1 MSVPLATIF
10 HGDITL
16 EEGSDVAQF
25 GHGDLKVNRKLIVS
39 GGENSTGA
47 ASVGSVIV
55 DGGIRVQK
63 NAHIH
68 GDLNVLYGVTN
79 LTETHIDTSNG
90 PTTITGGNKVDISVG
105 AASQFVST
113 GGNLS
118 LVSSNHNL
126 ILNGG
131 LNSTNAVEIEA
142 TNSFGGVKI
151 LSGVSGEVSLIS
163 GSGGI
168 NGTTSNGNLTLTA
181 NNGGGNFIVNS
192 ITNNQDLLIQLSGNT
207 ESQLKI
213 ESSGD
218 NSSTRASLFINTVN
232 TNGSIL
238 ISNAHGLGSGSVKIA
253 TGAGGFDL
261 ITNTSGPISVVSQG
275 APSTFLVQSSTKGHH
290 MTIGVENDTD
300 STLILKGSGVS
311 TAVKVMSTSASGD
324 VLICNPTTGSTG
336 KVNIFAASGGFATTS
351 SIGSITMTSI
361 GGPSIYTNSTTD
373 DGQHLEISVTGNT
386 DSRVIISS
394 SGTNNNAITMETNNS
409 GGIYISG
416 KGGLELQSQQV
427 VNIATEFSGVPVNIG
442 TNNSTT
448 RVYGDLIV
456 EGTTTSIDS
465 NVVTIEDNIIVL
477 NSSPVGSSD
486 GGIAIKRYQY
496 ANNVGGGDVVEDSP
510 EESGTVQTGNN
521 SSTSIHLDANSS
533 SVDDYYNGWWI
544 KLTSGTGANQVRRIK
559 QYTGSTKVAII
570 YDTSDQLG
578 VLGNPSPIEG
588 MDFITTADNTTT
600 YNLYP
605 CHYVLSIWDELQN
618 EFALVCSSSDPID
631 HTNIAHYADLRINN
645 LVANGITTNTIN
657 NSLADITISASLS
670 DGNTTPVTLT
680 GFPLNYGIYL
690 VFVKPV
696 SSTNRA
702 HAIFMIGRI
711 NENSTPGTVVRIIS
725 VKGTQYDQLDM
736 QWPAGEKPQLFYRQN
751 PIGGSGSTSFVL
763 KLVSL

>member
-39 GGENSTGA
+39 GVEDSTGA

-118 LVSSNHNL
+118 LVSSNHSL

-131 LNSTNAVEIEA
+131 LNSASAVQIEA

-151 LSGVSGEVSLIS
+151 LSGVSGEVSVIS

-192 ITNNQDLLIQLSGNT
+192 VTNNQDLLIQLSGNT

-218 NSSTRASLFINTVN
+218 NSSTRASLFINTIN

-238 ISNAHGLGSGSVKIA
+238 ISNAHGLGSGSVNIA
-253 TGAGGFDL
+253 TGSGGFDL
-261 ITNTSGPISVVSQG
+261 VTNTSGPISVVSQG
-275 APSTFLVQSSTKGHH
+275 APSTFLVESFTGGHH
-290 MTIGVENDTD
+290 MTIGVENETD

-311 TAVKVMSTSASGD
+311 TAIKVMSTSQSGD

-361 GGPSIYTNSTTD
+361 GGQSTYTNSTTD
-373 DGQHLEISVTGNT
+373 DGQNLEISVTGNT

-416 KGGLELQSQQV
+416 KGGLELQSHQV
-427 VNIATEFSGVPVNIG
+427 VNIATDFPGIPVNIG

-456 EGTTTSIDS
+456 EGTTTAIDS

-477 NSSPVGSSD
+477 NSSPIGSSD

-510 EESGTVQTGNN
+510 EESGTVQTGSNT
-521 SSTSIHLDANSS
+521 STSIHLDANSS
-533 SVDDYYNGWWI
+533 SIDNYYNGWWI

-588 MDFITTADNTTT
+588 MDFITTPDNTTT

-618 EFALVCSSSDPID
+618 EFALVCSSSDPVN
-631 HTNIAHYADLRINN
+631 HTNIAHYADLRVNN
-645 LVANGITTNTIN
+645 LVANGISANTIN
-657 NSLADITISASLS
+657 NSLADITISAILN
-670 DGNTTPVTLT
+670 DGNTTPITLT

-702 HAIFMIGRI
+702 HAIFMIGRV

-736 QWPAGEKPQLFYRQN
+736 QWPAGENPQLFYRQN